1 MCRTNIFRKLLF
13 SAFFCVSF
21 LIYGQN
27 QDALS
32 HQSFKYLVNKI
43 DSLQFERGSDLNWV
57 YINAYIK
64 KAKKENH
71 LKNMF
76 NGYKAAVFQTNHQKM
91 DYADSAFW
99 VAEEINEDVFTGRA
113 YDLKAGV
120 YYDLR
125 DYKNALDYYIK
136 ADAVLSSTQNK
147 FAKNKILY
155 NIGVVRLHLGHLEE
169 ALHDFEATRNYFESI
184 DDPNHRLM
192 LLRTIYRL
200 GEVYQ
205 LKGEKTKAAA
215 LNLEGKKMA
224 LDFGEKYQESYFNL
238 AMGIDGYWAEDDELA
253 IQLLQKAT
261 PELSDLG
268 DFDVVEK
275 AWFYIGK
282 AYARLGQEKEALE
295 SFEKVDELFQE
306 HGFLNPQAR
315 GSYEWL
321 IDHYKEKKDKDQ
333 QLYYVNQLLNAD
345 QINAHNAQ
353 GLSYQ
358 LTKEYD
364 TKSLEA
370 AKAALEKSMNSKLSV
385 TMSLIA
391 VFFMLSVLFLGL
403 FIRRKKENQQLTK
416 QFEHLLNQQKK
427 SESIEQPT
435 EKTIVI
441 SKKQEIPEEVVA
453 EILRRL
459 AKFET
464 EQAYLNPKVD
474 LPYLANQFKTNT
486 AYLSK
491 VINSQKEKSFTAYL
505 NELRINYLID
515 LLKKDPTYRQHSVAA
530 LAELTGYSTS
540 RQFSA
545 AFSEVGKMKPS
556 DFLKRIQEEVGVI
569 GENAVAAFE

>member
-1 MCRTNIFRKLLF
+1 M
-13 SAFFCVSF
+13 SF

-99 VAEEINEDVFTGRA
+99 VAKEINEDVFTGRA
-113 YDLKAGV
+113 YDLKAGIH
-120 YYDLR
+120 YDLR

-136 ADAVLSSTQNK
+136 ADEVLSSTQNK

-155 NIGVVRLHLGHLEE
+155 NIGVVRLHLGYLEE
-169 ALHDFEATRNYFESI
+169 ALRDFEATRNYFESI

-253 IQLLQKAT
+253 IQLLQKAI

-282 AYARLGQEKEALE
+282 AYARLGQEKEALQ
-295 SFEKVDELFQE
+295 SFEKVDEFFQE

-321 IDHYKEKKDKDQ
+321 IDHYKEKNDKDQ
-333 QLYYVNQLLNAD
+333 QLYYVSQLLNAD

-435 EKTIVI
+435 EKTTVI

-464 EQAYLNPKVD
+464 EQAYLNPKID

-515 LLKKDPTYRQHSVAA
+515 FLKNNPTYRQYSVAA

-545 AFSEVGKMKPS
+545 AFFEVCEMKPN

-569 GENAVAAFE
+569 GENAVGVFE